1 MKVNFNTAKFDK
13 DMKNFIDY
21 SIGFLEGAHDAKPAF
36 FKEFGRGT
44 IAALNQYIDSH
55 ARMNQQSL
63 HHVYEWYQTGSP
75 DARLFKITSMSTTSG
90 FQVTSKFTQSK
101 TIANNST
108 KPFANKASVME
119 NGMPVHIKPT
129 KGVLAFDVNGETV
142 FTKKEVTVS
151 NPGGT
156 AVRGSYQQAFDS
168 FFKNYFSQS
177 FLRSS
182 GLLAHLEDVSIYKD
196 NIKYGITNGRSV
208 GKTAGYRWLMNA
220 KVGIE

>member
-1 MKVNFNTAKFDK
+1 MKVTFNTTKFDK

-21 SIGFLEGAHDAKPAF
+21 SIGFLEGAEEAKPEF

-55 ARMNQQSL
+55 ARMNQAAM

-75 DARLFKITSMSTTSG
+75 DARLFKITSQATSSG
-90 FQVTSKFTQSK
+90 FSITSRFTQSK
-101 TIANNST
+101 TIAKNSN
-108 KPFANKASVME
+108 KPFADKAQIME

-129 KGVLAFDVNGETV
+129 KGVLAFDINGETV

-151 NPGGT
+151 NPGGPL
-156 AVRGSYQQAFDS
+156 VQKSYQNTFDS
-168 FFKNYFSQS
+168 FFNNYFSQS

-182 GLLAHLEDVSIYKD
+182 GLLAHLEDLSIYKS
-196 NIKYGITNGRSV
+196 NIKYGLTNGKSI
-208 GKTAGYRWLMNA
+208 GKTAGHRWIMNA